1 MGKGFD
7 RITVL
12 DTVFAVLDA
21 SVVVEANE
29 PTLEDT
35 GM

>member
-21 SVVVEANE
+21 SVVVAK
-29 PTLEDT
+29 L
-35 GM
+35 MR